1 MILYASEFGLAT
13 RCKLRRQTTNSAVSL
28 PFMSEYSHDTIVPF
42 PDSKKKKKN
51 QIADM
56 FNQIAFRYDFMNH
69 FLSGGLDLYWRRQA
83 IKELQESH
91 PNTVLDVAT
100 GTGDMAILVAR
111 TFQTNKIIGI
121 DISEGML
128 NLGQKK
134 IDKLGFSH
142 RVQLHLGDG
151 ETINFPDNTFQA
163 ITIAFG
169 VRNFENLEKGLAEML
184 RVLRP
189 GGKLVILEFSKPKR
203 SFFRALYHLYL
214 RVIAPKI
221 GRFVSHNRAA
231 YQYLNESVQA
241 FPQGEELLRIL
252 LKSGYRETYK
262 KGLSMGICTIYC
274 GTKLSV

>member
-100 GTGDMAILVAR
+100 GT
-111 TFQTNKIIGI
+111 
-121 DISEGML
+121 
-128 NLGQKK
+128 
-134 IDKLGFSH
+134 
-142 RVQLHLGDG
+142 
-151 ETINFPDNTFQA
+151 
-163 ITIAFG
+163 
-169 VRNFENLEKGLAEML
+169 
-184 RVLRP
+184 
-189 GGKLVILEFSKPKR
+189 
-203 SFFRALYHLYL
+203 
-214 RVIAPKI
+214 
-221 GRFVSHNRAA
+221 
-231 YQYLNESVQA
+231 
-241 FPQGEELLRIL
+241 
-252 LKSGYRETYK
+252 
-262 KGLSMGICTIYC
+262 
-274 GTKLSV
+274 